1 MTSSLALE
9 TIKATTVVLA
19 WVLNL
24 MCLTGCSLCTHAA
37 QILQLT
43 RGARGLKQSPGMTTL
58 PFLRHP
64 FVVPT
69 PPPPLSAAP
78 SRWLTL
84 QPAEVNCAEGA
95 APLHPSPR
103 VRSRDV
109 NQRLFIAGTLSCP
122 GSQPSLAPSVPGLW
136 QRQRCQGGFP
146 LTCCTPRAIW
156 ARPEAGD
163 RSITLE
169 SGDDEEALCTSTV
182 NLSEWA
188 DTADKLKWMVKLH
201 LNYHSILRVKC
212 KLDHHLYD
220 SLHNWW
226 IQVNISLKPMCIAAI
241 LSIPMRGC
249 YRLAFH

>member
-9 TIKATTVVLA
+9 TVKATTVVLA

-43 RGARGLKQSPGMTTL
+43 RGARGRRQSPGMTTP

-69 PPPPLSAAP
+69 PPPPPPAP

-84 QPAEVNCAEGA
+84 QPAEVSCAEGA
-95 APLHPSPR
+95 APLHPQPSGPEPR
-103 VRSRDV
+103 RKSAAVHRGNPVLPGVSA
-109 NQRLFIAGTLSCP
+109 QSGTICP
-122 GSQPSLAPSVPGLW
+122 GALT

-146 LTCCTPRAIW
+146 TDLLHSPGHMGKTWGRRQIHHM
-156 ARPEAGD
+156 
-163 RSITLE
+163 E

-182 NLSEWA
+182 NLSKRA
-188 DTADKLKWMVKLH
+188 DTAGKLKWTVKLH

-212 KLDHHLYD
+212 NPLERQ
-220 SLHNWW
+220 
-226 IQVNISLKPMCIAAI
+226 IQWEQVGSSPSWQSPQRMNASE
-241 LSIPMRGC
+241 
-249 YRLAFH
+249 H